1 MWKLGKTYILDVN
14 NKIAKQIDKKGKV
27 ILFQESIGVG
37 EREYGFDRSRINVIE
52 LDILFS
58 PFIIL
63 DENKNHKTNIK
74 ILIPKTNTVGWIN
87 SWVTD
92 YFIEIKNE
100 NQ

>member
-1 MWKLGKTYILDVN
+1 MWKLGKTYIVN
-14 NKIAKQIDKKGKV
+14 ENNNIAKQIDKKGKV
-27 ILFQESIGVG
+27 ILFQESLG
-37 EREYGFDRSRINVIE
+37 RDQSEYGFDYSRINTIE

-63 DENKNHKTNIK
+63 DENKSHKTNIK